1 VRSDRGARGQGRRGP
16 ARCAIVTCL
25 VALTLSTASAQR
37 TGLTAAPQ
45 LARVYDAILDA
56 RFDDVGPLLTQ
67 TCGAGQPSRA
77 PAEVCQLLDLLSLW
91 WQIQIDPNNRSR
103 DALFQTRADAV
114 VAAMNA
120 WTTREPQ
127 RAEAWFY
134 LGGAYGARAQWRV
147 LRGERVAAA
156 RDGKRIKDALER
168 ALELN
173 PMLQDAWFGIGL
185 YHYYA
190 DVAPAAL
197 KLLRFLLLLPGGD
210 RAQGLQEMLR
220 AREHGELLRGEADYQ
235 LHWLYLWYEQ
245 QPARALELL
254 QGLDARYP
262 TNPLFLQRI
271 ADVRHVY
278 FSDHQGSAD
287 SWKALL
293 DRATAAG
300 AALPQLAAA
309 RARVGLA
316 AEEIELAAPARAID
330 LLSPVIR
337 ARSAEP
343 YGVLALAFL
352 TRGDAYAA
360 IGDRENAIASY
371 TSAIEN
377 APSDDPDRVRTR
389 ARDAL
394 ARVRSKR

>member
-1 VRSDRGARGQGRRGP
+1 MRKTLV
-16 ARCAIVTCL
+16 CL
-25 VALTLSTASAQR
+25 ATLIGGVSLSVHSNVAAQR
-37 TGLTAAPQ
+37 STSATGLTSAPRLSAIYDTILQ
-45 LARVYDAILDA
+45 ARFEDA
-56 RFDDVGPLLTQ
+56 RTALASACPPAPL
-67 TCGAGQPSRA
+67 
-77 PAEVCQLLDLLSLW
+77 PACDALREVALW
-91 WQIQIDPNNRSR
+91 WEIQENERSR
-103 DALFQTRADAV
+103 MLDSRLQAAAVRAVASAERWTAL
-114 VAAMNA
+114 
-120 WTTREPQ
+120 EP
-127 RAEAWFY
+127 RNGEAWFY
-134 LGGAYGARAQWRV
+134 LAGAYAPVSQWRV
-147 LRGERVAAA
+147 LRGERLAAA

-197 KLLRFLLLLPGGD
+197 KFLRFLLLLPGGD

-220 AREHGELLRGEADYQ
+220 ARERGELLRGEADYQ

>member
-1 VRSDRGARGQGRRGP
+1 MRKTLLCIATLIAGVRLWLYP
-16 ARCAIVTCL
+16 EV
-25 VALTLSTASAQR
+25 SAQR
-37 TGLTAAPQ
+37 STTGTGLGNASRLSAIYDTIMQARFADANTALGSVCPPAPTPACDSLREVALWWEIQENEHSRVLDSRLQTAATT
-45 LARVYDAILDA
+45 AVA
-56 RFDDVGPLLTQ
+56 
-67 TCGAGQPSRA
+67 S
-77 PAEVCQLLDLLSLW
+77 AE
-91 WQIQIDPNNRSR
+91 R
-103 DALFQTRADAV
+103 
-114 VAAMNA
+114 
-120 WTTREPQ
+120 WTTQDPRN
-127 RAEAWFY
+127 AEAWFY
-134 LGGAYGARAQWRV
+134 LAGAYAPVSQWRV
-147 LRGERVAAA
+147 LRGERLTAA
-156 RDGKRIKDALER
+156 RDGKRIKDGLER

-197 KLLRFLLLLPGGD
+197 KFLRFLLLLPGGD
-210 RAQGLQEMLR
+210 RVKGLQEMLR

-254 QGLDARYP
+254 QGLDSRYP
-262 TNPLFLQRI
+262 SNPLFLQRI

-278 FSDHQGSAD
+278 FSDHQASAD

-293 DRATAAG
+293 DRATAQRV
-300 AALPQLAAA
+300 ALPQLAAA

-316 AEEIELAAPARAID
+316 AEEIELGTPAIAID
-330 LLSPVIR
+330 LLAPVIR

-360 IGDRENAIASY
+360 LGDRENAITSY
-371 TSAIEN
+371 TSALEN
-377 APSDDPDRVRTR
+377 APNDDPDRVRTR

-394 ARVRSKR
+394 SRVRSRH